1 MRILMLSQFYPPI
14 IGGIEQHVRNL
25 SAELVTRGHEVAVAT
40 LWQEGL
46 PELENDR
53 GVRVYRIRGTLQR
66 AAWLFS
72 EKQRRHAPPFPDPEL
87 VAGLRSVIARERPD
101 VVHAHNWLVHSFL
114 PLKVWSGARL
124 VLTLHDYSLVCA
136 KHRFV
141 YHDSVCDGPGFKCFG
156 CATAHY
162 GLPRGVPTVLANWS
176 MGFAE
181 RAAVDM
187 FLPVSQ
193 AVADGN
199 DLVNSR
205 LRFQVIPNFIPDD
218 VAATASRDRSYDAQ
232 LPAED
237 YLLFVGDITPDKGVL
252 VLLKAHAE
260 LPSPM
265 PLVLIGRR
273 DAAIPANPG
282 KNVIILENLPHDAVM
297 RAWSKSSM
305 GCAPSIMPDP
315 CPTVVM
321 EAMATGCPVVGS
333 RIGGIQDQ
341 IVDGETGLLV
351 PPGDADALRQAVM
364 RLLGDPALRARMG
377 EAAKRK
383 AVEFQASV
391 VVERIEQSYRALLE
405 DDNRARKHMSSTT
418 DQVANDRA
426 T

>member
-205 LRFQVIPNFIPDD
+205 LRFQVIPNFIPDA
-218 VAATASRDRSYDAQ
+218 VAATASRDRLYDAQ

-297 RAWSKSSM
+297 RAWSKSMM
-305 GCAPSIMPDP
+305 GLAPSVVPEA

-321 EAMATGCPVVGS
+321 EAMATGRPVIAS
-333 RIGGIQDQ
+333 RIGGT
-341 IVDGETGLLV
+341 VDLVSDEETGLLV
-351 PPGDADALRQAVM
+351 PPGDASALRKAM
-364 RLLGDPALRARMG
+364 DRMILDPDLRTRMG
-377 EAAKRK
+377 QAAKRR
-383 AVEFQASV
+383 VLEFQAKSV
-391 VVERIEQSYRALLE
+391 VPRIEQVYRQIVERRQANRELE
-405 DDNRARKHMSSTT
+405 PAGTIE
-418 DQVANDRA
+418 
-426 T
+426 